1 MTNDTR
7 PQPGDTVYR
16 SFRNDRVDSR
26 GVYVGTYY
34 GTVSPC
40 GEWVDVGDRRHRLT
54 REWHLRMVDAEATE
68 ADQLERF
75 AAVLIEQAQRLR
87 DAAKQEVPA

>member
-16 SFRNDRVDSR
+16 SWRNDRLDSR
-26 GVYVGTYY
+26 GVFVSHNY

-40 GEWVDVGDRRHRLT
+40 GEWVDVGDRRDRLT
-54 REWHLRMVDAEATE
+54 SEWHLRMVDAEATE
-68 ADQLERF
+68 AEQLERF
-75 AAVLIEQAQRLR
+75 AAVLVEQAQRLR
-87 DAAKQEVPA
+87 EAAKQEVPA

>member
-1 MTNDTR
+1 MTAKNS
-7 PQPGDTVYR
+7 PPPGATVHR
-16 SFRNDRVDSR
+16 SFRSDRLDSR

-40 GEWVDVGDRRHRLT
+40 GEWVDVGEQRYRLT
-54 REWHLRMVDAEATE
+54 SEWHLRMVDAEATE

>member
-1 MTNDTR
+1 MTR

-16 SFRNDRVDSR
+16 SWRNDRLDSR
-26 GVYVGTYY
+26 GVFVSHNY

-54 REWHLRMVDAEATE
+54 AEWHLRMVDAEATE